1 MKEIEKYLRE
11 TLLLLSMNKL
21 LHIIDYEFQ
30 AQDASKC
37 DLLIHLGF
45 DSIQYA
51 IIDKNKDE
59 LKTIAEYEI
68 NGNSST
74 SELIQAFGNLP
85 ECTNEFKY
93 SFNKVKISF
102 DSYLFTLIPEE
113 LFIKENVHQYAKFI
127 ENTLEADLLSKPIR
141 AANIQ
146 NVFKIDS
153 ELHLILKNMFG
164 DALIF
169 NQANTFIQGIVKN
182 YQHNNKSTLFLDV
195 HEKHIQI
202 ALIDNYKFSFYNI
215 FDCVNADEL
224 NYFLLN
230 IIETLKIDVQNCRL
244 MLAGNV
250 VNTDVYYK
258 RLEKYFNDIQ
268 FVDSELI
275 VRCTGAFN
283 ELSKYRYFSLISIDQ
298 CE

>member
-1 MKEIEKYLRE
+1 LKELGKYLRE

-30 AQDASKC
+30 AQDSSKC

-74 SELIQAFGNLP
+74 SELIQAFSNLP
-85 ECTNEFKY
+85 ECTKEFKY
-93 SFNKVKISF
+93 CFNKVKISF
-102 DSYLFTLIPEE
+102 DSYLFTLIPED
-113 LFIKENVHQYAKFI
+113 LFIKENVNEYAKFI
-127 ENTLEADLLSKPIR
+127 ENTREADVLSKPIK

-153 ELHLILKNMFG
+153 HLHLVLKNMFG

-169 NQANTFIQGIVKN
+169 NQANTFIEGIVKN
-182 YQHNNKSTLFLDV
+182 YQHDNKSTLFLDV

-224 NYFLLN
+224 NYFVLN
-230 IIETLKIDVQNCRL
+230 IIGTLKIDVQNCRL

-250 VNTDVYYK
+250 VDADVYFK

-268 FVDSELI
+268 FSDSELI
-275 VRCTGAFN
+275 VRYSDAFY
-283 ELSKYRYFSLISIDQ
+283 ELSKHRYFSLISIDQ